1 MGHVTKSHPEAEPKD
16 EDEEGAL
23 TGHPR
28 NPTHVAPFSGGLPNV
43 LGYTLGRELIEEPSM
58 PEPLPAPH
66 ITNNIL
72 GEELTEESSVPEPLP
87 APRMTKDILG
97 EVLIEEPSMPEPLP
111 APGMTNDILEE
122 ELTEEPSV
130 PESLP
135 APRITNDI
143 LEEELIEETSMPE
156 PLPTPC
162 ITNDLLGKV
171 LIKDTS
177 VPGPSILTDTPKE
190 AASVSEPLLEPSIAD
205 NYLQQEVEL
214 LKGLQH
220 DYVQQQLR
228 VRRISQQFPR
238 SLRAIS
244 LQIGHMQTRLIH
256 SEVRLQQW
264 EREVPVIQ
272 AASQSEQV
280 MVGQVMVGVVGC
292 QPLQLTSCF
301 FSLADVPA
309 GPAALLQPSGSDSS
323 LSSASL
329 EVASIPPSTSSLL
342 LHPSPPPPPSPPPLE
357 PDLSNVKETL
367 QFGRDAGP
375 SAA

>member
-1 MGHVTKSHPEAEPKD
+1 MGGYWSCVACRSHPEAEPKD

-264 EREVPVIQ
+264 ERE
-272 AASQSEQV
+272 
-280 MVGQVMVGVVGC
+280 
-292 QPLQLTSCF
+292 
-301 FSLADVPA
+301 DVPA

>member
-1 MGHVTKSHPEAEPKD
+1 MGGCWSCVACRSHPEAEPKD

-28 NPTHVAPFSGGLPNV
+28 NPTHVAPFSGGLPSV
-43 LGYTLGRELIEEPSM
+43 LGDTLGK
-58 PEPLPAPH
+58 
-66 ITNNIL
+66 
-72 GEELTEESSVPEPLP
+72 ELTEEPSVPEPLP
-87 APRMTKDILG
+87 APRITNDILGEALIEEPSIPEPLPAPRITNNILG

-111 APGMTNDILEE
+111 ATHIIKDILGEA
-122 ELTEEPSV
+122 LIEEPSM
-130 PESLP
+130 PEPLP
-135 APRITNDI
+135 ALRITNKI
-143 LEEELIEETSMPE
+143 LGEALIEETSIPG

-171 LIKDTS
+171 LIEAPS

-214 LKGLQH
+214 LRGLQH

-228 VRRISQQFPR
+228 VRCISQQFPR
-238 SLRAIS
+238 SLQAIY
-244 LQIGHMQTRLIH
+244 LQIGHMRTRLIR

-264 EREVPVIQ
+264 ERE
-272 AASQSEQV
+272 
-280 MVGQVMVGVVGC
+280 
-292 QPLQLTSCF
+292 
-301 FSLADVPA
+301 DVPA

-329 EVASIPPSTSSLL
+329 EVASIPPSTSTSSLL
-342 LHPSPPPPPSPPPLE
+342 LHPSPTPPPSPPPLE

-367 QFGRDAGP
+367 QSLVEMQVHQLRDHKSHRGSTP
-375 SAA
+375 

>member
-1 MGHVTKSHPEAEPKD
+1 MGGCWSCVACRSHPEAEPKD

-28 NPTHVAPFSGGLPNV
+28 NPTHVAPFSGGLPSV
-43 LGYTLGRELIEEPSM
+43 LGHTLGKELIEEPSM

-72 GEELTEESSVPEPLP
+72 EEELTEEPSV
-87 APRMTKDILG
+87 
-97 EVLIEEPSMPEPLP
+97 PEPLP

-130 PESLP
+130 PEPLPAPGMTNDILEEELTEEPSVPEPLPAPGMTNDILEEELTEEPSVPEPLP
-135 APRITNDI
+135 APRITNEI
-143 LEEELIEETSMPE
+143 MEEELIEETSMPE

-171 LIKDTS
+171 LIEDTS

-214 LKGLQH
+214 LKELQH

-238 SLRAIS
+238 SLRAIN
-244 LQIGHMQTRLIH
+244 LQIGHTWTRLIR

-264 EREVPVIQ
+264 EREGMFTAFP
-272 AASQSEQV
+272 
-280 MVGQVMVGVVGC
+280 
-292 QPLQLTSCF
+292 
-301 FSLADVPA
+301 
-309 GPAALLQPSGSDSS
+309 
-323 LSSASL
+323 
-329 EVASIPPSTSSLL
+329 
-342 LHPSPPPPPSPPPLE
+342 
-357 PDLSNVKETL
+357 
-367 QFGRDAGP
+367 
-375 SAA
+375 

>member
-1 MGHVTKSHPEAEPKD
+1 
-16 EDEEGAL
+16 
-23 TGHPR
+23 
-28 NPTHVAPFSGGLPNV
+28 
-43 LGYTLGRELIEEPSM
+43 M

-72 GEELTEESSVPEPLP
+72 GEALAEEPSVPEPLP
-87 APRMTKDILG
+87 APRITNNILG
-97 EVLIEEPSMPEPLP
+97 EVLIE
-111 APGMTNDILEE
+111 
-122 ELTEEPSV
+122 V
-130 PESLP
+130 
-135 APRITNDI
+135 
-143 LEEELIEETSMPE
+143 TSMPG
-156 PLPTPC
+156 PLPKPC

-171 LIKDTS
+171 LIEDTS

-190 AASVSEPLLEPSIAD
+190 AASVSESLLEPSIAD

-238 SLRAIS
+238 SLRAIN

-264 EREVPVIQ
+264 ERE
-272 AASQSEQV
+272 
-280 MVGQVMVGVVGC
+280 
-292 QPLQLTSCF
+292 
-301 FSLADVPA
+301 DVPA

-342 LHPSPPPPPSPPPLE
+342 LHPSPPRPPSPPPLE
-357 PDLSNVKETL
+357 LDLSNVKETL